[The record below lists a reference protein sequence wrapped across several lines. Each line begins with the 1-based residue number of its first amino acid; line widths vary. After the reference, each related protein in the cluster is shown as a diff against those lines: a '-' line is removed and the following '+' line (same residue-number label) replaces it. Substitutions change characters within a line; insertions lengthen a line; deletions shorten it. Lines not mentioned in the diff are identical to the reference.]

1 MSAHPAEEV
10 AGGAHVDH
18 SKLVP
23 LLWAAVQE
31 LSAQVKELQ
40 AEVRGARLKDGVR

>member
-1 MSAHPAEEV
+1 MPEAV
-10 AGGAHVDH
+10 RGLGAGSLGVQVDH

-31 LSAQVKELQ
+31 LGVKVADLQ
-40 AEVRGARLKDGVR
+40 AELRQLKQ